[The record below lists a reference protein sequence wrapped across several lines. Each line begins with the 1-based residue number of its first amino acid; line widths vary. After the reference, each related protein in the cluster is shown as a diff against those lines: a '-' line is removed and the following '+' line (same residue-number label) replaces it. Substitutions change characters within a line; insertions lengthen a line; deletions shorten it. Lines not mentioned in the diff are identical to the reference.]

1 MRATDQLLARVAG
14 EIEDRQT
21 FIDGL
26 VEDAEKQGRDLTE
39 QEMELVTRARGRL
52 DELNKQVEP
61 LNDARRI
68 GAISRERIAEIAKW
82 TQDQEGKKP
91 RDPEYRSAGGY
102 VLDRWRAGLG
112 DREAVER
119 IELYHRAAAHQT
131 TADNAGL
138 LPTPIVQPVVNFVD
152 SNRPLVTWLGPRQ
165 LPGQNW
171 SRPKVTQHTT
181 VGAQATEKTEL
192 VSQKMLITK
201 LNAVAATFGGYVNV
215 SRQDVDF
222 TQPGIMDVIIND
234 LAGVYAQVTEAN
246 AGTTFDTAATA
257 GVGLP
262 TGAITEAQITA
273 SLWDAAE
280 RIYTATK
287 GQGRLAAFLPP
298 ALLGDIGPL
307 FPPIPASPSQSPGLT
322 AADFSSGLVGNI
334 AGIPLYVSAGIPAL
348 HILVFSS
355 AAGEV
360 YEDRIGSLQ
369 VVEPSVLGV
378 QVAYAG
384 YFTPLTVEATGIVKI
399 VKTP

>member
-1 MRATDQLLARVAG
+1 MSNTDQVLAKYVA
-14 EIEDRQT
+14 EIEERQR
-21 FIDGL
+21 FIDGVL
-26 VEDAEKQGRDLTE
+26 ESANGEDLSDEKL
-39 QEMELVTRARGRL
+39 ELVTEARKRIGRVN
-52 DELNKQVEP
+52 ELMQP
-61 LNDARRI
+61 LEEARRI
-68 GAISRERIAEIAKW
+68 SGESAERIAALAKYINNE
-82 TQDQEGKKP
+82 TKKP
-91 RDPEYRSAGGY
+91 QEPEYRSAGEY
-102 VLDRWRAGLG
+102 VMDRWRAGLG
-112 DREAVER
+112 NGEAAQR
-119 IELYHRAAAHQT
+119 LELYHRAAAHQT

-138 LPTPIVQPVVNFVD
+138 LPSPIVQPVVNFVD
-152 SNRPLVTWLGPRQ
+152 SNRPLVTWLGPRNM
-165 LPGQNW
+165 PGQNW

-201 LNAVAATFGGYVNV
+201 LTATAATYGGYVNV
-215 SRQDVDF
+215 SRQDIDF
-222 TQPGIMDVIIND
+222 TQPGIMDVVISD
-234 LAGVYAQVTEAN
+234 LAGVYAQVTEAA
-246 AGTTFDTAATA
+246 AGTAFDTAATA
-257 GVGLP
+257 GAGLP
-262 TGAITEAQITA
+262 TGAITEAQITT

-298 ALLGDIGPL
+298 AMLGDIGPL
-307 FPPIPASPSQSPGLT
+307 FPPIPASPNQSPGLT

-334 AGIPLYVSAGIPAL
+334 AGIPLYVSAGVPAL

-355 AAGEV
+355 AAAEV

-384 YFTPLTVEATGIVKI
+384 YFTPLTIEATGIVKI